1 LGLWLLL
8 SVFAYSLSADPS
20 PWANEMNLAE
30 SAKPMGYT
38 ASDGTVHW
46 LGTDRYGRDVTG
58 RLLLGSRV
66 SLSVG
71 FIAVGI
77 AMLVG
82 IPIGA
87 WAGYYGGRVDA
98 ALSALIQIFWSIPS
112 LLMVMALS
120 FVLGK
125 GFWQVFVA
133 VGLTSWV
140 EVARLVR
147 GQVLAWKSS
156 EFVQAARVLGYPD
169 FRILWKHIMPQAVAP
184 LIVLAASQFASAILL
199 ESGLS
204 FLGLGAQPPMPS
216 WGGMIRDHYAYLLT
230 GQAHLALVPGVALA
244 MLVLAFQVLGTAL
257 RDVLAQKGGRL
268 VGVRLVGGQPAV
280 PLVARVGAQR

>member
-1 LGLWLLL
+1 
-8 SVFAYSLSADPS
+8 
-20 PWANEMNLAE
+20 M
-30 SAKPMGYT
+30 M
-38 ASDGTVHW
+38 HW
-46 LGTDRYGRDVTG
+46 LGTDRYGRDMTG

-87 WAGYYGGRVDA
+87 WAGFYGGPVDS
-98 ALSALIQIFWSIPS
+98 ALSGLIQVFWSIPS

-147 GQVLAWKSS
+147 GQVKAWKPS
-156 EFVQAARVLGYPD
+156 EFVQAAQVLGYSNR
-169 FRILWKHIMPQAVAP
+169 RILWKHIMPQTFAP

-216 WGGMIRDHYAYLLT
+216 WGGMIRDHYPYLLT
-230 GQAHLALVPGVALA
+230 GQAHLALIPGLALA
-244 MLVLAFQVLGTAL
+244 SLVLAFQILGTAL
-257 RDVLAQKGGRL
+257 RDVLD
-268 VGVRLVGGQPAV
+268 VRAV
-280 PLVARVGAQR
+280 K

>member
-1 LGLWLLL
+1 MKVVATLSALWRNPLGRTGALVLILWLFLA
-8 SVFAYSLSADPS
+8 VFAYGFSADSS
-20 PWANEMNLAE
+20 PWANSMNLAE
-30 SAKPMGYT
+30 SAKPMQHRG
-38 ASDGTVHW
+38 SDGVMHW
-46 LGTDRYGRDVTG
+46 LGTDRYGRDMTG

-87 WAGYYGGRVDA
+87 WAGFYGGPVDS
-98 ALSALIQIFWSIPS
+98 ALSVLIQVFWSIPS

-147 GQVLAWKSS
+147 GQVKAWKPS
-156 EFVQAARVLGYPD
+156 EFVQAAQVLGYSNP
-169 FRILWKHIMPQAVAP
+169 RILWKHIMPQTLAP

-216 WGGMIRDHYAYLLT
+216 WGGMIRDHYPYLLT
-230 GQAHLALVPGVALA
+230 GQAHLALIPGLALA
-244 MLVLAFQVLGTAL
+244 SLVLAFQVLGTAL
-257 RDVLAQKGGRL
+257 RDVLD
-268 VGVRLVGGQPAV
+268 VRAV
-280 PLVARVGAQR
+280 K

>member
-1 LGLWLLL
+1 MKVMATLAALWRNPLGRTGAVVLFLWLFLA
-8 SVFAYSLSADPS
+8 VFAYGFSADPS
-20 PWANEMNLAE
+20 PWANSMNLAE
-30 SAKPMGYT
+30 SAKPMQHTG
-38 ASDGTVHW
+38 ADGVMHW
-46 LGTDRYGRDVTG
+46 LGTDRYGRDMTG

-87 WAGYYGGRVDA
+87 WAGFYGGPVDS
-98 ALSALIQIFWSIPS
+98 ALSVLIQVFWSIPS

-147 GQVLAWKSS
+147 GQVKAWKPS
-156 EFVQAARVLGYPD
+156 EFVQAAQVLGYSNR
-169 FRILWKHIMPQAVAP
+169 RILWRHIMPQTLAP
-184 LIVLAASQFASAILL
+184 LIVLAASQFAAAILL

-216 WGGMIRDHYAYLLT
+216 WGGMIRDHYPYLLT
-230 GQAHLALVPGVALA
+230 GQAHLALIPGLALA
-244 MLVLAFQVLGTAL
+244 SLVLAFQVLGTAL
-257 RDVLAQKGGRL
+257 RDVLDVR
-268 VGVRLVGGQPAV
+268 GVK
-280 PLVARVGAQR
+280 

>member
-1 LGLWLLL
+1 MRVIATLAALWRNPLGRTGAIVLFLWLFFA
-8 SVFAYSLSADPS
+8 VFAYGFSADSS
-20 PWANEMNLAE
+20 PWANSMNLSE
-30 SAKPMGYT
+30 SAKPMQHRG
-38 ASDGTVHW
+38 ADGVMHW
-46 LGTDRYGRDVTG
+46 LGTDRYGRDMTG

-87 WAGYYGGRVDA
+87 WAGFYGGPVDS
-98 ALSALIQIFWSIPS
+98 ALSGLIQVFWSIPS

-147 GQVLAWKSS
+147 GQVKAWKPS
-156 EFVQAARVLGYPD
+156 EFVQAAQVLGYSNR
-169 FRILWKHIMPQAVAP
+169 RILWKHIMPQTLAP

-216 WGGMIRDHYAYLLT
+216 WGGMIRDHYPYLLT
-230 GQAHLALVPGVALA
+230 GQAHLALIPGLALA
-244 MLVLAFQVLGTAL
+244 SLVLAFQVLGTAL
-257 RDVLAQKGGRL
+257 RDVLD
-268 VGVRLVGGQPAV
+268 VRAV
-280 PLVARVGAQR
+280 K

>member
-1 LGLWLLL
+1 MTLKAVLAALWRHPLGRAGALVLGAWLLL
-8 SVFAYSLSADPS
+8 ATFAYTFSADPA
-20 PWANEMNLAE
+20 PWANTMNLAE
-30 SAKPMGYT
+30 SAKAMAYT
-38 ASDGTVHW
+38 SSDGTTHW
-46 LGTDRYGRDVTG
+46 LGTDRYGRDLTG

-98 ALSALIQIFWSIPS
+98 ALSALIQVFWSIPS

-147 GQVLAWKSS
+147 GQVIAWKPA

-169 FRILWKHIMPQAVAP
+169 RRILWKHIMPQTVAP
-184 LIVLAASQFASAILL
+184 LIVLSASQFASAILL

-230 GQAHLALVPGVALA
+230 GQAHLALIPGVALA
-244 MLVLAFQVLGTAL
+244 TLVLAFQILGTAL
-257 RDVLAQKGGRL
+257 RDVLD
-268 VGVRLVGGQPAV
+268 VRK
-280 PLVARVGAQR
+280 

>member
-1 LGLWLLL
+1 MTLRAVLAAIWRHPLGRTGALVLGAWLILAT
-8 SVFAYSLSADPS
+8 FAYTFSADPA
-20 PWANEMNLAE
+20 PWANTMNLAE
-30 SAKPMGYT
+30 SAKPMAYT
-38 ASDGTVHW
+38 SSDGAIHW
-46 LGTDRYGRDVTG
+46 LGTDRYGRDLTG

-98 ALSALIQIFWSIPS
+98 ALSALIQVFWSIPS

-147 GQVLAWKSS
+147 GQVIAWKPA

-169 FRILWKHIMPQAVAP
+169 RRILWKHIMPQTVAP

-230 GQAHLALVPGVALA
+230 GQAHLALIPGVALA
-244 MLVLAFQVLGTAL
+244 TLVLAFQILGTAL
-257 RDVLAQKGGRL
+257 RDVLD
-268 VGVRLVGGQPAV
+268 VRK
-280 PLVARVGAQR
+280 

>member
-1 LGLWLLL
+1 MTLKATLAALWRHPLGRTGALVLGAWLLL
-8 SVFAYSLSADPS
+8 AIFAYAFSADPA
-20 PWANEMNLAE
+20 PWANTMNLAE
-30 SAKPMGYT
+30 SAKPMAYT
-38 ASDGTVHW
+38 AADGTTHL
-46 LGTDRYGRDVTG
+46 LGTDRYGRDLTG

-87 WAGYYGGRVDA
+87 WAGYHGGRVDA
-98 ALSALIQIFWSIPS
+98 ALSALIQVFWSIPS

-147 GQVLAWKSS
+147 GQVIAWKPA

-169 FRILWKHIMPQAVAP
+169 RRILWKHIMPQTIAP

-230 GQAHLALVPGVALA
+230 GQAHLALIPGLALA
-244 MLVLAFQVLGTAL
+244 TLVLAFQILGTAL
-257 RDVLAQKGGRL
+257 RDVLD
-268 VGVRLVGGQPAV
+268 VRK
-280 PLVARVGAQR
+280 

>member
-1 LGLWLLL
+1 
-8 SVFAYSLSADPS
+8 
-20 PWANEMNLAE
+20 MNLGE
-30 SAKPMGYT
+30 SAKPMQHRG
-38 ASDGTVHW
+38 ADGVMHW
-46 LGTDRYGRDVTG
+46 LGTDRYGRDMTG

-87 WAGYYGGRVDA
+87 WAGFYGGPVDS
-98 ALSALIQIFWSIPS
+98 ALSVLIQVFWSIPS

-147 GQVLAWKSS
+147 GQVKAWKPS
-156 EFVQAARVLGYPD
+156 EFVQAAQVLGYSNR
-169 FRILWKHIMPQAVAP
+169 RILWRHIMPQTLAP
-184 LIVLAASQFASAILL
+184 LIVLAASQFAAAILL

-216 WGGMIRDHYAYLLT
+216 WGGMIRDHYPYLLT
-230 GQAHLALVPGVALA
+230 GQAHLALIPGLALA
-244 MLVLAFQVLGTAL
+244 SLVLAFQVLGTAL
-257 RDVLAQKGGRL
+257 RDVLD
-268 VGVRLVGGQPAV
+268 VRAV
-280 PLVARVGAQR
+280 K

>member
-1 LGLWLLL
+1 MSFRATLTALWRHPLGRLGTVVLAAWILLA
-8 SVFAYSLSADPS
+8 VFAYAISADPS
-20 PWANEMNLAE
+20 PWANAMNLGERAQAPGYI
-30 SAKPMGYT
+30 SA
-38 ASDGTVHW
+38 DGIRHW

-58 RLLLGSRV
+58 RLLLGGRV

-82 IPIGA
+82 IPVGA

-98 ALSALIQIFWSIPS
+98 ALSALIQVFWSIPS

-147 GQVLAWKSS
+147 GQVIAWKPA

-169 FRILWKHIMPQAVAP
+169 RRILWKHIMPQAVAP

-230 GQAHLALVPGVALA
+230 GQAHLALIPGAALA
-244 MLVLAFQVLGTAL
+244 TLVLAFQVLGTAL
-257 RDVLAQKGGRL
+257 RDVLD
-268 VGVRLVGGQPAV
+268 VRK
-280 PLVARVGAQR
+280 

>member
-1 LGLWLLL
+1 MKVMATLAALWRNPLGRTGAVVLFLWLFLA
-8 SVFAYSLSADPS
+8 VFAYGFSADSS
-20 PWANEMNLAE
+20 PWANSMNLSE
-30 SAKPMGYT
+30 SAKPMQHRG
-38 ASDGTVHW
+38 ADGVMHW
-46 LGTDRYGRDVTG
+46 LGTDRYGRDMTG

-87 WAGYYGGRVDA
+87 WAGFYGGPVDS
-98 ALSALIQIFWSIPS
+98 ALSVLIQVFWSIPS

-147 GQVLAWKSS
+147 GQVKAWKPS
-156 EFVQAARVLGYPD
+156 EFVQAAQVLGYSNR
-169 FRILWKHIMPQAVAP
+169 RILWKHIMPQTLAP
-184 LIVLAASQFASAILL
+184 LIVLAASQFAAAILL

-216 WGGMIRDHYAYLLT
+216 WGGMIRDHYPYLLT
-230 GQAHLALVPGVALA
+230 GQAHLALIPGLALA
-244 MLVLAFQVLGTAL
+244 SLVLAFQVLGTAL
-257 RDVLAQKGGRL
+257 RDVLD
-268 VGVRLVGGQPAV
+268 VRAV
-280 PLVARVGAQR
+280 K

>member
-1 LGLWLLL
+1 MSLRATLTALWRHPLGRLGTVVLATWILLA
-8 SVFAYSLSADPS
+8 VFAYAISADPS
-20 PWANEMNLAE
+20 PWANAMNLGERAQ
-30 SAKPMGYT
+30 APGYT
-38 ASDGTVHW
+38 SADGIRHW

-58 RLLLGSRV
+58 RLLLGGRV

-82 IPIGA
+82 IPVGA

-98 ALSALIQIFWSIPS
+98 ALSALIQVFWSIPS

-147 GQVLAWKSS
+147 GQVIAWKPA

-169 FRILWKHIMPQAVAP
+169 RRILWKHIMPQAVAP

-230 GQAHLALVPGVALA
+230 GQAHLALIPGAALA
-244 MLVLAFQVLGTAL
+244 TLVLAFQVLGTAL
-257 RDVLAQKGGRL
+257 RDVLD
-268 VGVRLVGGQPAV
+268 VRK
-280 PLVARVGAQR
+280 

>member
-1 LGLWLLL
+1 MKVMATLAALWRNPLGRTGAIVLFLWLFFA
-8 SVFAYSLSADPS
+8 VFAYGFSADSS
-20 PWANEMNLAE
+20 PWANSMNLSE
-30 SAKPMGYT
+30 SAKPMQHRG
-38 ASDGTVHW
+38 ADGVMHW
-46 LGTDRYGRDVTG
+46 LGTDRYGRDMTG

-87 WAGYYGGRVDA
+87 WAGFYGGPVDS
-98 ALSALIQIFWSIPS
+98 ALSGLIQVFWSIPS

-140 EVARLVR
+140 EVARLIR
-147 GQVLAWKSS
+147 GQVKAWKPS
-156 EFVQAARVLGYPD
+156 EFVQAAQVLGYSNR
-169 FRILWKHIMPQAVAP
+169 RILWKHIMPQTLAP

-216 WGGMIRDHYAYLLT
+216 WGGMIRDHYPYLLT
-230 GQAHLALVPGVALA
+230 GQAHLALIPGLALA
-244 MLVLAFQVLGTAL
+244 SLVLAFQVLGTAL
-257 RDVLAQKGGRL
+257 RDVLD
-268 VGVRLVGGQPAV
+268 VRAV
-280 PLVARVGAQR
+280 K

>member
-1 LGLWLLL
+1 MKVMATLAALWRNPLGRTGAVVLFLWLFLA
-8 SVFAYSLSADPS
+8 VFAYGFSADSS
-20 PWANEMNLAE
+20 PWANSMNLSE
-30 SAKPMGYT
+30 SAKPMQHRG
-38 ASDGTVHW
+38 ADGVMHW
-46 LGTDRYGRDVTG
+46 LGTDRYGRDMTG

-87 WAGYYGGRVDA
+87 WAGFYGGPVDS
-98 ALSALIQIFWSIPS
+98 ALSGLIQVFWSIPS

-147 GQVLAWKSS
+147 GQVKAWKPS
-156 EFVQAARVLGYPD
+156 EFVQAAQVLGYSNR
-169 FRILWKHIMPQAVAP
+169 RILWKHIMPQTLAP
-184 LIVLAASQFASAILL
+184 LIVLAASQFAAAILL

-216 WGGMIRDHYAYLLT
+216 WGGMIRDHYPYLLT
-230 GQAHLALVPGVALA
+230 GQAHLALIPGLALA
-244 MLVLAFQVLGTAL
+244 SLVLAFQVLGTAL
-257 RDVLAQKGGRL
+257 RDVLD
-268 VGVRLVGGQPAV
+268 VRAV
-280 PLVARVGAQR
+280 K